1 MTTLRIRAQVRKELT
16 QIRRDRLGLTLAL
29 GLPMIL
35 LALLGTAISLD
46 VRDMKLAIQ
55 DLDQTPQSRAL
66 SAAVASSLSFQV
78 LGLPDGMSP
87 ETALRE
93 GYARAVI
100 VLPPHFEH
108 DLARGF
114 PTSIQAMVDATDTNT
129 ANLIKGKLLAI
140 LGSFNSQISPP
151 VVSVG
156 LISAQSRLWFNP
168 GRDSHKYYGPGI
180 LVLALSIFP
189 PLMAVL
195 AAAREGEQRTI
206 LQVYVSSI
214 SAHEFLLGKIL
225 AGQVIGTAEWV
236 LLVAEASLIFGIRFA
251 GDPIPFLVG
260 TGAFLF
266 CGVSF
271 GTLIGMAIPSQ
282 STALQ
287 ILSMASF
294 MFAMLLSG
302 LIYPIAN
309 IPAGLRWV
317 SDFVQARFYIDVV
330 RDTFLRGSG
339 WSATWFDVL
348 AISLLGGAF
357 YFIAWLRIRRMQ
369 VD

>member
-1 MTTLRIRAQVRKELT
+1 MTTRRIRAQVKKELT

-29 GLPMIL
+29 GLPLIL
-35 LALLGTAISLD
+35 LALLGSAISLD
-46 VRDMKLAIQ
+46 VRDMKLAVQ

-66 SAAVASSLSFQV
+66 AAALASSLSFRV
-78 LGLPDGMSP
+78 LPLPDGMSS
-87 ETALRE
+87 ETALRD
-93 GYARAVI
+93 GYARAVL
-100 VLPPHFEH
+100 VLPPRFEH
-108 DLARGF
+108 DLVRGL
-114 PTSIQAMVDATDTNT
+114 PAPIQAMVDATDTNT
-129 ANLIKGKLLAI
+129 ANLIKGKLQGI
-140 LGSFNSQISPP
+140 VGSFNSQLSPALS
-151 VVSVG
+151 VSLV
-156 LISAQSRLWFNP
+156 SAQSRLWFNP
-168 GRDSHKYYGPGI
+168 GRDSHKYYGPGM
-180 LVLALSIFP
+180 LVLALSLFP
-189 PLMAVL
+189 PLIAVL
-195 AAAREGEQRTI
+195 AAAREGEQKTI

-214 SAHEFLLGKIL
+214 SAHEFLLGKVL
-225 AGQVIGTAEWV
+225 AGMIIGLAEWV
-236 LLVAEASLIFGIRFA
+236 LLVIEASLIFGIRLA
-251 GDPIPFLVG
+251 GDPIPFLVA
-260 TGAFLF
+260 TAAFLF

-309 IPAGLRWV
+309 IPHGLRWV

-339 WSATWFDVL
+339 WSTTWFDVL
-348 AISLLGGAF
+348 AIALLGTAF
-357 YFIAWLRIRRMQ
+357 YFFAWLRIRRMQ

>member
-1 MTTLRIRAQVRKELT
+1 MTTVRIRAQVVKEQT
-16 QIRRDRLGLTLAL
+16 HNRRDRRGLMLAL

-46 VRDMKLAIQ
+46 VRDMKLAVQ

-66 SAAVASSLSFQV
+66 ASALAASLSFEV
-78 LGLPDGMSP
+78 SILPDGMSP

-93 GYARAVI
+93 GRARAVLI
-100 VLPPHFEH
+100 VPPHFEH
-108 DLARGF
+108 QLARGL
-114 PTSIQAMVDATDTNT
+114 PAPVQAMVDATDTNT
-129 ANLIKGKLLAI
+129 ATLIKGKLQTI
-140 LGSFNSQISPP
+140 VGSYNSHLGPSTLST
-151 VVSVG
+151 SV
-156 LISAQSRLWFNP
+156 ISAQSRLWFNP

-189 PLMAVL
+189 PLIAVL
-195 AAAREGEQRTI
+195 SAAREGEQRTI
-206 LQVYVSSI
+206 IQVYVSSI

-225 AGQVIGTAEWV
+225 AGMVIGAAEWS
-236 LLVAEASLIFGIRFA
+236 LLVIEAVIIFGIRFA
-251 GDPIPFLVG
+251 GDPVPFLIASAV
-260 TGAFLF
+260 FLF

-271 GTLIGMAIPSQ
+271 GTLIGISIPSQ

-294 MFAMLLSG
+294 MFALLLSG
-302 LIYPIAN
+302 LIYPISN

-317 SDFVQARFYIDVV
+317 SDFIQARFYIDVV

-339 WSATWFDVL
+339 WAATWFDVL
-348 AISLLGGAF
+348 AIALLGTAF
-357 YFIAWLRIRRMQ
+357 YSIAWLRTRRMQ

>member
-1 MTTLRIRAQVRKELT
+1 MPHDTRRIRAQVRKELT

-35 LALLGTAISLD
+35 LALLGTTISLD

-66 SAAVASSLSFQV
+66 AAASSLSFRV
-78 LGLPDGMSP
+78 LTLPDGMSP

-93 GYARAVI
+93 GYARAVL
-100 VLPPHFEH
+100 VLPPRFEH
-108 DLARGF
+108 DLARGL
-114 PTSIQAMVDATDTNT
+114 PTPIQAMVDATDTNT
-129 ANLIKGKLLAI
+129 ANLIKGKLQAI
-140 LGSFNSQISPP
+140 LGSFNSQLSPP
-151 VVSVG
+151 AVSVN

-168 GRDSHKYYGPGI
+168 GRDSHKYYRPGI

-225 AGQVIGTAEWV
+225 AGQVIGTAEWI
-236 LLVAEASLIFGIRFA
+236 LLVAEASLIFGIRLA
-251 GDPIPFLVG
+251 GDPIPFLAA

-282 STALQ
+282 SAALQ

-294 MFAMLLSG
+294 MFAMCC
-302 LIYPIAN
+302 
-309 IPAGLRWV
+309 
-317 SDFVQARFYIDVV
+317 
-330 RDTFLRGSG
+330 
-339 WSATWFDVL
+339 L
-348 AISLLGGAF
+348 A
-357 YFIAWLRIRRMQ
+357 
-369 VD
+369 